1 MLVLAVELAVLVL
14 SYCWQLDGVP
24 DPDGA
29 VLAKIR
35 ERLKALQDTERRRA
49 AQEKREPDDVGLFVD
64 AACLPQTFALANGQC
79 DGAWHCDCSRV
90 ARLRSNDVAALGPVK
105 TDRFGAEGDGQLRVL
120 KFIWDKNDPIE
131 NAEEAEVCVAQ
142 IRSLCSQEG
151 WDLACVSDFKG
162 SGLRNAPCPCG
173 SGREFKACC
182 AQGGGDRDIEDGDG
196 GVGDSARRVGD
207 GSGILGWDWSL
218 WNHGASHSSFISQ
231 GEGQGTAGQSSRQ
244 RSVRILFHERYA
256 SGESRFDRTSKAEG
270 FILFCSEVDARKA
283 QRNEALLGLCG
294 GQRPELIGESVF
306 DNDLKFRRGLSVM
319 GCLYAS
325 PAGTSVMQLTAPPA
339 EDGNVSGKVKTS
351 QRDHSAHCRELISKR
366 TGSVFVLQVPD
377 DADRD
382 EGIKQLRAQ
391 LEKRTDVLACVDL
404 LDRKDY
410 TAQLVVRFD
419 GEVVADAAGAPDEMG
434 QEERFPMRTRML
446 REKVEERE
454 KKKSSSRLRAIW
466 SCLWSRVR
474 YLRSCVRALWRRLRC
489 VSKVRPIVFPFYN
502 ARPYK
507 NRGWPI
513 FETASATMVLA
524 HIAAQARAKDKGK
537 HLSPQVEYII
547 KLEKKTPKLVNIDNP
562 RTPHPIS
569 KNQPP
574 QHFLKACKKKLLSEK
589 EAKFTGGSDR
599 PKVRLLPTSC
609 SRATQP
615 LSPLQPECHATSLS
629 LPVPRRVAAG
639 SSGALRL

>member
-1 MLVLAVELAVLVL
+1 MADPAPPARATSRTTAALSTAPHVRVAPTSPTQPIPPADSTLATEPEPPPRGVSNLISQSESSAEPVQDTRLKSKTATPNPNAALPPGAYVVTVEVHLSTFKETLLSRERLDDKAEDVKNLLQSANSCEGALPRKLDSLNMQLIKAGVEAGKAFLPNCQLLTELDKMAPARSKPFLSPEDASKIYNSLKRNILVL
-14 SYCWQLDGVP
+14 SYCWQLNGVP

-131 NAEEAEVCVAQ
+131 NAEEAEVCVGQ
-142 IRSLCSQEG
+142 IRSLCSEEE

-218 WNHGASHSSFISQ
+218 KNHGASHSSFISQ

-283 QRNEALLGLCG
+283 QRNEALVGLCG

-391 LEKRTDVLACVDL
+391 LEKRKDVLACVDL

-410 TAQLVVRFD
+410 SS
-419 GEVVADAAGAPDEMG
+419 AGGPF
-434 QEERFPMRTRML
+434 R
-446 REKVEERE
+446 
-454 KKKSSSRLRAIW
+454 
-466 SCLWSRVR
+466 
-474 YLRSCVRALWRRLRC
+474 WRGCGR
-489 VSKVRPIVFPFYN
+489 
-502 ARPYK
+502 
-507 NRGWPI
+507 RGW
-513 FETASATMVLA
+513 
-524 HIAAQARAKDKGK
+524 
-537 HLSPQVEYII
+537 
-547 KLEKKTPKLVNIDNP
+547 
-562 RTPHPIS
+562 
-569 KNQPP
+569 
-574 QHFLKACKKKLLSEK
+574 
-589 EAKFTGGSDR
+589 R
-599 PKVRLLPTSC
+599 P
-609 SRATQP
+609 
-615 LSPLQPECHATSLS
+615 
-629 LPVPRRVAAG
+629 G
-639 SSGALRL
+639 